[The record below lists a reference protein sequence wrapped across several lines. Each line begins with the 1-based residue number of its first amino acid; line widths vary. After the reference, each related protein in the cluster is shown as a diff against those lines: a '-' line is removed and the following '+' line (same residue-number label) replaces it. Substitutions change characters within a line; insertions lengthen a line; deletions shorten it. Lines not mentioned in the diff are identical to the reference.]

1 MYLLSLTIGGDI
13 LYSILYSGQ
22 FSTDA
27 YTGPLVPLVRRYAVW
42 IGFNVTIVWM
52 YTILCVVL
60 LRTVEAKHMEEWQ
73 SMEEAQDMEEALSLH
88 WIRDFHIS
96 PVRVRILSL
105 VWYGIVLVLVGCSI
119 TYDVV
124 QNEDKGQFL

>member
-60 LRTVEAKHMEEWQ
+60 LRTVEAKHMEE
-73 SMEEAQDMEEALSLH
+73 ALSLH